1 MLHVSLHITNNFV
14 EVLIFTYLFKC
25 LISFFHVAFYE
36 FESKLC
42 LVVAVITADGN
53 PLTTHLQYL
62 CYESYK
68 YYKNKELVGNKWV
81 KQFSYLQPSKPKQP
95 CAFKFVYIAK
105 CKCILYFVWNN
116 YFRARGKC
124 RSRPKTYFFTCG
136 KQCKNKY
143 GIFSGWNEKKLPF
156 ITAAWNFLC
165 DHRKVFIGNVDE
177 QIHRIKWHDTVY
189 SDIDIHR
196 GWLEMIFS
204 LAEYIILRRWQK
216 R

>member
-36 FESKLC
+36 FESKLY

-53 PLTTHLQYL
+53 PLTNSPPVFVQLN
-62 CYESYK
+62 ESYK

-105 CKCILYFVWNN
+105 CKCILYFV
-116 YFRARGKC
+116 
-124 RSRPKTYFFTCG
+124 
-136 KQCKNKY
+136 
-143 GIFSGWNEKKLPF
+143 
-156 ITAAWNFLC
+156 
-165 DHRKVFIGNVDE
+165 
-177 QIHRIKWHDTVY
+177 
-189 SDIDIHR
+189 
-196 GWLEMIFS
+196 
-204 LAEYIILRRWQK
+204 
-216 R
+216 